1 MKSITLPEEF
11 VAPAYDGGSIA
22 NVPATAATML
32 GVPFDGLPPLREEA
46 WEPLA
51 GDVRR
56 VVVLLVDAFGW
67 NLLQRVEDGLAWLLE
82 RALVREKLTSVFPST
97 TVAALSSL
105 WTGVAPAQHGFVG
118 FRLFLPQQAVLSQLI
133 HFTPV
138 FAHWPDALVDAG
150 LEPGTFLRA
159 PGAAEQLAAAGVP
172 TYSFIPHPF
181 VGSTLSQMYGRGV
194 RKTFGIVTAADIFAQ
209 LRRLLEETAGR
220 PLYAVAYWDAID
232 SLSHRYSF
240 DHPSVVAEL
249 RSVLTLLRDELWHSL
264 SSAARAGV
272 ALFVMGDHGQITT
285 PSSQALYLAD
295 HPELE
300 KMLLMRPAGEPRTL
314 YLYARQGRQEDVIY
328 YLRERLGESAVALS
342 AATALDAG
350 LFGPRPHAPETARR
364 VGDVVALMRGGHVL
378 LDPAEAT
385 SVRKMRGRHGG
396 LTAGE
401 MAIPWL
407 GFRLDSAPHFR

>member
-1 MKSITLPEEF
+1 MKLITLPEEF
-11 VAPAYDGGSIA
+11 VPPAYDGGSIA
-22 NVPATAATML
+22 NVPATAAAMF
-32 GVPFDGLPPLREEA
+32 GVPFDGLPPLRQEA
-46 WEPLA
+46 WGPLA
-51 GDVRR
+51 DDLRR

-67 NLLQRVEDGLAWLLE
+67 NLLKRVEDGLAWLLE
-82 RALVREKLTSVFPST
+82 RAVIQQQLTSVFPST

-105 WTGVAPAQHGFVG
+105 WTGVAPARHGFVG
-118 FRLFLPQQAVLSQLI
+118 FRLFLPKQAVLSQML

-138 FAHWPDALVDAG
+138 FTHWPDALVDAG
-150 LEPGTFLRA
+150 LEPGAFLRA
-159 PGAAEQLAAAGVP
+159 PGAAEQLSAAGVP
-172 TYSFIPHPF
+172 TYFFIPHAF

-194 RKTFGIVTAADIFAQ
+194 RKTFGIVTAADMFAQ
-209 LRRLLEETAGR
+209 LRRLLEETAGQ

-232 SLSHRYSF
+232 ILSHRYSF

-249 RSVLTLLRDELWHSL
+249 RSILTLLRDELWRSL

-272 ALFVMGDHGQITT
+272 ALFIMGDHGQIAT
-285 PSSQALYLAD
+285 PASQALYLGD

-300 KMLLMRPAGEPRTL
+300 KMLLMRPAGDPRTL

-328 YLRERLGESAVALS
+328 YFRERLGESAVAQS
-342 AATALDAG
+342 AAAALDAG

-385 SVRKMRGRHGG
+385 SVRSMRGRHGG

-401 MAIPWL
+401 MEIPWL
-407 GFRLDSAPHFR
+407 GFRLDSTPHFR